1 MTRVVSCFLA
11 YNRTETGVALWT
23 VGVVR
28 SNELEVEE
36 MMIADVCL
44 AKSVGGR
51 PPGWVA
57 PVQNSLAEQQLAWLT
72 VCAWPTLNT
81 PLSNYRAATAMSE
94 VHEHVQDVL
103 PETKMRSAP
112 V

>member
-11 YNRTETGVALWT
+11 LNRTETGVAQWT

-28 SNELEVEE
+28 SNELEAEE

-44 AKSVGGR
+44 VKSVGGR

-57 PVQNSLAEQQLAWLT
+57 PWAKQS
-72 VCAWPTLNT
+72 C
-81 PLSNYRAATAMSE
+81 RAAVSMVDGG
-94 VHEHVQDVL
+94 VHGLLLTQGGWH
-103 PETKMRSAP
+103 
-112 V
+112 